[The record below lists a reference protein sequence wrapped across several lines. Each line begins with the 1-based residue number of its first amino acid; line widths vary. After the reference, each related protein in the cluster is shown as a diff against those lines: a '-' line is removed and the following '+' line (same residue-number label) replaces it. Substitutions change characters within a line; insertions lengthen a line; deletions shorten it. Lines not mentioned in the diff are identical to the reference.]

1 MAQQVTKDM
10 IIGEILQIN
19 QGVIPILM
27 QSGMHC
33 LGCPSSQ
40 MESLGDACLVHGI
53 DADTLVAQLNEFLA
67 TVE

>member
-1 MAQQVTKDM
+1 MAKQVTKDM

-19 QGVIPILM
+19 EGVIPILM
-27 QSGMHC
+27 NSGMHC

-53 DADTLVAQLNEFLA
+53 DADALVQALNDFLA

>member
-1 MAQQVTKDM
+1 MAQKVTKDM

-19 QGVIPILM
+19 EGVIPILM

-53 DADTLVAQLNEFLA
+53 DADELVAKLNDFLA